1 MNSEQQDMEEWQ
13 QNLKETLR
21 DPAVEEEDTE
31 EKSTGF
37 QRKTADMPVA
47 ASAAFCYNS
56 DIKTSRARF
65 DSRIIYAADSGMN
78 NK

>member
-1 MNSEQQDMEEWQ
+1 MEEWQ
-13 QNLKETLR
+13 QDLKGMPQ
-21 DPAVEEEDTE
+21 DPAGEEEDTE

-37 QRKTADMPVA
+37 ERKTADMPVA

-65 DSRIIYAADSGMN
+65 DTRIIYTADSGMN

>member
-1 MNSEQQDMEEWQ
+1 MPQ
-13 QNLKETLR
+13 
-21 DPAVEEEDTE
+21 DPAGEEEDTE

-37 QRKTADMPVA
+37 ERKTADMPVA

-65 DSRIIYAADSGMN
+65 DTRIIYTADSGMN